1 MVKIDGKAFDPNK
14 SDFVYQRVDLD
25 TQILAF
31 DDVKKNF
38 DLEVKFSLVTEGITI
53 DQIQGEL
60 DKEGVDVQATEMV
73 DTENPT
79 CMPTTGDQ
87 EKDGIISRIW
97 DWANNPA
104 NRGSLKQTI
113 SSLKNAIFKAKEQA
127 PEGEVKEQ
135 VGAAALITIGGVAL
149 TPSLLIAIG
158 GILLFIIIV
167 ALISKGGKKKSAC
180 SRRRKLVRKFG
191 MDGNFM

>member
-1 MVKIDGKAFDPNK
+1 M
-14 SDFVYQRVDLD
+14 S
-25 TQILAF
+25 
-31 DDVKKNF
+31 KNLLNEELNTMKYLLGYKRGVVISEQANVNETDEF
-38 DLEVKFSLVTEGITI
+38 TPQETEGITI

>member
-1 MVKIDGKAFDPNK
+1 M
-14 SDFVYQRVDLD
+14 S
-25 TQILAF
+25 
-31 DDVKKNF
+31 KNLLNEELNTMKYLLGYKRGVVISEQANVNETDEF
-38 DLEVKFSLVTEGITI
+38 TPQETEGITI

-60 DKEGVDVQATEMV
+60 DKEGVDVQASELV
-73 DTENPT
+73 DTDNPT
-79 CMPTTGDQ
+79 CIPTTDS
-87 EKDGIISRIW
+87 EEHNGIISRIW
-97 DWANNPA
+97 NWANNPA

>member
-1 MVKIDGKAFDPNK
+1 M
-14 SDFVYQRVDLD
+14 S
-25 TQILAF
+25 
-31 DDVKKNF
+31 KNLLNEELNTMKYLLGYKRGVVISEQANVNETDEF
-38 DLEVKFSLVTEGITI
+38 TPQETEGITI

-113 SSLKNAIFKAKEQA
+113 SSLKNAIFKAKEQDT
-127 PEGEVKEQ
+127 ESEVKEQ
-135 VGAAALITIGGVAL
+135 VGTAALITIGGVAL

-158 GILLFIIIV
+158 GILLFILIV
-167 ALISKGGKKKSAC
+167 ILITGNKKGGSPMCK
-180 SRRRKLVRKFG
+180 RRKRLVRKHG